1 MTWTTTNIL
10 RVLQVSFKPIII
22 GKSKA
27 RHDNSLA
34 VLTKKFVKLI
44 KSSSNQTIDLNDAVQ
59 QLDVQKRR
67 IYDITNVLEGIDLY
81 ELSGIGYIEKIS
93 KNKIKWVGATDD
105 PQLENELKTLR
116 HEYNELLDEEKSID
130 YWIDHLQKTLQEQYL
145 NNPEI
150 ARYTYLTFD
159 DFKELSKLLQSEN
172 RVNNTILTVVRCT
185 LHHNCPKGNCGRC
198 FCQRSSDH

>member
-1 MTWTTTNIL
+1 M
-10 RVLQVSFKPIII
+10 
-22 GKSKA
+22 
-27 RHDNSLA
+27 
-34 VLTKKFVKLI
+34 
-44 KSSSNQTIDLNDAVQ
+44 
-59 QLDVQKRR
+59 
-67 IYDITNVLEGIDLY
+67 LEGIDLY

-172 RVNNTILTVVRCT
+172 RVNNTIF
-185 LHHNCPKGNCGRC
+185 N
-198 FCQRSSDH
+198 SSKMHSSS